1 MLRRITQISTCA
13 SDPDHL
19 ADVYALCNDGT
30 LFVNTKGRGWAEVEP
45 IPQDPSLDAAV
56 KMRNEYHAM
65 QNKLCIAED
74 MINEVA
80 SYQGALMGSSNRNAA
95 LYHERINIGTKLAE
109 ILKLN
114 DVGGE

>member
-13 SDPDHL
+13 SDPDHW

-30 LFVNTKGRGWAEVEP
+30 LFVNTKGRGWVEVEP

-65 QNKLCIAED
+65 QDKLCIAED

-80 SYQGALMGSSNRNAA
+80 SLSGELRGSRDR
-95 LYHERINIGTKLAE
+95 ERASTGMRLAE

-114 DVGGE
+114 EVEGE